1 MYLEKHCKENCSFLY
16 QNFPKSDRLNKDFP
30 MALLVKVFI
39 DNIQIRLLSKE
50 RKLVKSRQK
59 LTSPNY
65 NNSLLAMKI

>member
-1 MYLEKHCKENCSFLY
+1 MYLEKHCKEHCSFLY

-50 RKLVKSRQK
+50 RKLVKSGHL